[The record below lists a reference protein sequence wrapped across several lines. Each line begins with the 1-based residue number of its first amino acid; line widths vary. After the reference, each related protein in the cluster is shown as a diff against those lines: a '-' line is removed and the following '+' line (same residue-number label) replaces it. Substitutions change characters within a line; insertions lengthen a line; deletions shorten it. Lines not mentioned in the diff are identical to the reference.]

1 MNFRYSDGA
10 AAVSPFPCHPGPLR
24 VKVVPME
31 FQIEEHDYDYESN
44 VKVFHDLMSVKVNDI
59 LLVSTPYD
67 AFIMEE
73 DGSLATKIIHEYRGL
88 NLSRPPRITK
98 AFSADEALTLMNR
111 AAFDL
116 VIIMPNLEDMDTQL
130 LAGKIR
136 AIRPE
141 LPVILLAHSPTDIE
155 EDAEACRMIDN
166 RFVWSGN
173 SDLLLAL
180 VKSVE
185 DSLNV
190 EADTRSA
197 MVRVLI
203 LVEDSP
209 LYRSFFLPLIYK
221 VVVRQTLSV
230 LEDSLNE
237 EHRLL
242 KMRARPKILVA
253 ENYEEAMALFERFE
267 PYVFGVMS
275 DTRFSM
281 DCRITPDAGFM
292 LLRKIKERVPYLPL
306 LLLSAE
312 PENRARAEALQAV
325 FIDKNSP
332 NLNAEIED
340 FFRTYL
346 GFGDM
351 IFMTADRSEVG
362 RAGTLG
368 EMEQVLARVPDEPI
382 AYHAERNHFSNWL
395 MARSEIHLASRF
407 GKVRAS
413 EFATVD
419 EMRQYIISN
428 IHRLR
433 QCRQK
438 GMVIQFSERRFDP
451 DIMDFVKIGKG
462 SLGGKAR
469 GLAFIYNLL
478 HRSPE
483 IRRRYPDVN
492 IVIPRTLVIATDG
505 FEAFVARNE
514 LDASKICNC
523 ADDEIRSRFLAG
535 EFPEELAGDLASFL
549 AKVKGPLSVRSSS
562 LLEDAQVQSSAGL
575 YKTVMIPNIH
585 DDFAVRLAHLL
596 TAVRLV
602 YASTFFERPLAFAR
616 GVSKQF
622 QEDSMAV
629 IVQELAGGRYG
640 DFFYPA
646 ISGTAQSR
654 NFYPVGAMTPED
666 GIVRIGLGLGMII
679 EDGEAALRFSPRFP
693 AILPQFSTVE
703 DILANAQRYFYALRV
718 GSVPEPLDLVRET
731 TVERREI
738 HDAVDEFPV
747 RRLVSTY
754 VPGENRIRD
763 SAGAPGPKVL
773 TFASVL
779 KHRVFPLPG
788 MLADLLE
795 LARKGMGCPVEIEFS
810 VHLEESGRHTFFFLQ
825 LRPMSSNEE
834 FQDVAITR
842 AEIDAAF
849 CCSSHAMGHGRNRR
863 MADIVFV
870 KPEGFDPAATREIA
884 REIGEV
890 NAVLAAEGRP
900 YLLAGPGRWGSA
912 DPWLGIPVGW
922 REISGVGAMIEMRDG
937 RVNADP
943 SYGSHFFQ
951 KITSRGIHYIT
962 LEPGNDDFLDLGRL
976 KGKARVTETRF
987 LRHIRLQEPFLLKN
1001 DGKRSRCILM
1011 EV

>member
-1 MNFRYSDGA
+1 
-10 AAVSPFPCHPGPLR
+10 
-24 VKVVPME
+24 ME
-31 FQIEEHDYDYESN
+31 FQIEEHDHDYESN
-44 VKVFHDLMSVKVNDI
+44 VKVYHDLMSVRVTDI

-73 DGSLATKIIHEYRGL
+73 DDSLASKIIHEYRGL

-98 AFSADEALTLMNR
+98 AFSADEALDLLGR

-116 VIIMPNLEDMDTQL
+116 AIVMPNLEDMDTHL
-130 LAGKIR
+130 LVENIR
-136 AIRPE
+136 AVRPG
-141 LPVILLAHSPTDIE
+141 LPVILLAHSLPEME
-155 EDAEACRMIDN
+155 EEGEACRWIDN

-185 DSLNV
+185 DARNV

-209 LYRSFFLPLIYK
+209 VYRSFFLPLIYK

-253 ENYEEAMALFERFE
+253 ENYEEAMALFDRFE

-275 DTRFSM
+275 DTRFPM
-281 DCRITPDAGFM
+281 ECRLTPDAGFR
-292 LLRKIKERVPYLPL
+292 LLKTIKERVPYLPL

-346 GFGDM
+346 GFGHM
-351 IFMTADRSEVG
+351 IFRTADRVEVG

-368 EMEQVLARVPDEPI
+368 EMEEILSRVPDEPI

-395 MARSEIHLASRF
+395 MARSEIHLASKF
-407 GKVRAS
+407 GKVQAS

-419 EMRQYIISN
+419 EMRRYIIAN
-428 IHRLR
+428 IHHLR
-433 QCRQK
+433 KCRQK
-438 GMVIQFSERRFDP
+438 GMVIQFSAGRYDP

-469 GLAFIYNLL
+469 GLAFLYNLL
-478 HRSPE
+478 HRSPGFL
-483 IRRRYPDVN
+483 RRHPEAD
-492 IVIPRTLVIATDG
+492 IVVPRTLVIATDS
-505 FEAFVARNE
+505 FEAFIARNG
-514 LDASKICNC
+514 LDASRICNC
-523 ADDEIRSRFLAG
+523 TDDEIRSRFLAG
-535 EFPEELAGDLASFL
+535 ELPGGLEADLAAFL
-549 AKVKGPLSVRSSS
+549 ARVRGPLAVRSSS
-562 LLEDAQVQSSAGL
+562 LLEDAHVQSSAGL
-575 YKTVMIPNIH
+575 YKTLLIPNSH
-585 DDFAVRLAHLL
+585 EDGAVRLSHLL
-596 TAVRLV
+596 AAVRLV

-616 GVSKQF
+616 GLSKQF

-646 ISGTAQSR
+646 ISGTAQSW
-654 NFYPVGAMTPED
+654 NFYPVGPMAPGD
-666 GIVRIGLGLGMII
+666 GIAHIGLGLGRIL
-679 EDGEAALRFSPRFP
+679 EEGDAVLRFSPRFP
-693 AILPQFSTVE
+693 AILPQFSAVE
-703 DILANAQRYFYALRV
+703 DVLAGAQRHFYALRV
-718 GSVPEPLDLVRET
+718 GGASDPPDLVRDAA
-731 TVERREI
+731 VERREI
-738 HDAVDEFPV
+738 HDALEEFPV
-747 RRLVSTY
+747 KRLVSTY
-754 VPGENRIRD
+754 LPEEHRIRD
-763 SAGAPGPKVL
+763 TAYAPGPKLL
-773 TFASVL
+773 TFAPVL
-779 KHRVFPLPG
+779 KHGVFPLAG
-788 MLADLLE
+788 ILADLLD
-795 LARKGMGCPVEIEFS
+795 LARKGVGGPVEIEFA
-810 VHLEESGRHTFFFLQ
+810 VHLVEGGRDTFHCLQ
-825 LRPMSSNEE
+825 LRPMAATEE
-834 FQDVAITR
+834 TQDVAITP

-849 CCSSHAMGHGRNRR
+849 CYSTHAMGHGRNRR
-863 MADIVFV
+863 MADILLV
-870 KPEGFDPAATREIA
+870 KPEDFDPAATREIA

-890 NAVLAAEGRP
+890 NAALAAEGRP
-900 YLLAGPGRWGSA
+900 YLLCGPGRWGSL

-962 LEPGNDDFLDLGRL
+962 LEPGTGDFLDIRRIQGESR
-976 KGKARVTETRF
+976 ATETRF
-987 LRHIRLQEPFLLKN
+987 LRHIRLRQPFLLKN
-1001 DGKRSRCILM
+1001 DGKQSRCVLL
-1011 EV
+1011 EA

>member
-1 MNFRYSDGA
+1 
-10 AAVSPFPCHPGPLR
+10 
-24 VKVVPME
+24 ME
-31 FQIEEHDYDYESN
+31 FQTEEHDHDFESN
-44 VKVFHDLMSVKVNDI
+44 VKVFHDLMAVKVNDI

-111 AAFDL
+111 RAFDL
-116 VIIMPNLEDMDTQL
+116 VIIMPNLEDMETHL
-130 LAGKIR
+130 LAQKIR
-136 AIRPE
+136 ALRPG
-141 LPVILLAHSPTDIE
+141 LPLILLAHSLTDIE
-155 EDAEACRMIDN
+155 DDADACRMIDN

-185 DSLNV
+185 DALNV

-209 LYRSFFLPLIYK
+209 LYRSVFLPLIYK

-253 ENYEEAMALFERFE
+253 ENYEEAMALFDRFE

-312 PENRARAEALQAV
+312 PGNRAGAEALQAV

-351 IFMTADRSEVG
+351 IFRTADRSEIA

-368 EMEQVLARVPDEPI
+368 ELEQVLARVPDEPI
-382 AYHAERNHFSNWL
+382 VYHAERNHFSNWL
-395 MARSEIHLASRF
+395 MARSEIHLASKF
-407 GKVRAS
+407 SKVRAS

-433 QCRQK
+433 RCRQK
-438 GMVIQFSERRFDP
+438 GLVIQFSERRFDP

-483 IRRRYPDVN
+483 IRRRYPGVD
-492 IVIPRTLVIATDG
+492 IVIPRTMVIATDG
-505 FEAFVARNE
+505 FEAFIARNE
-514 LDASKICNC
+514 LDASRICNC
-523 ADDEIRSRFLAG
+523 ADDEIRRRFLAG
-535 EFPEELAGDLASFL
+535 AFPEELAGDLASFL
-549 AKVKGPLSVRSSS
+549 VKVKGPLSVRSSS
-562 LLEDAQVQSSAGL
+562 LLEDAHVQSSAGL
-575 YKTVMIPNIH
+575 YKTVMIPNSH
-585 DDFAVRLAHLL
+585 DDFSVRLAHLL

-629 IVQELAGGRYG
+629 IVQALAGGRYG

-654 NFYPVGAMTPED
+654 NFYPVGGMTTED
-666 GIVRIGLGLGMII
+666 GIARMGLGLGMIT

-693 AILPQFSTVE
+693 EVLPQFSTVE
-703 DILANAQRYFYALRV
+703 DILANAQRYFYALRM
-718 GSVPEPLDLVRET
+718 GGFSEPLDLAREA
-731 TVERREI
+731 TVERREV
-738 HDAVDEFPV
+738 HDAVGEFPV
-747 RRLVSTY
+747 RSLVSTY
-754 VPGENRIRD
+754 VPEENRIRD
-763 SAGAPGPKVL
+763 SAWATGPKVL
-773 TFASVL
+773 TFAPVL
-779 KHRVFPLPG
+779 KHRIFPLPEI
-788 MLADLLE
+788 LTDLLD
-795 LARKGMGCPVEIEFS
+795 LGRKGMGGPVEIEFS
-810 VHLEESGRHTFFFLQ
+810 VHLNEAGPHTFFFLQ

-834 FQDVAITR
+834 SQDVTITR

-849 CCSSHAMGHGRNRR
+849 CCSNHAMGHGRNRR
-863 MADIVFV
+863 MADIVTV
-870 KPEGFDPAATREIA
+870 KPEDFDRAATREIA

-890 NAVLAAEGRP
+890 NAVLAARRPSVSPGRP
-900 YLLAGPGRWGSA
+900 RAMGVRGPLAGDPGRVAGDLRGGGHARNAGRPGQRRPLLRVPLFPEDHLPGASTTSPSIPGRTISWISA
-912 DPWLGIPVGW
+912 
-922 REISGVGAMIEMRDG
+922 A
-937 RVNADP
+937 
-943 SYGSHFFQ
+943 
-951 KITSRGIHYIT
+951 SR
-962 LEPGNDDFLDLGRL
+962 
-976 KGKARVTETRF
+976 A
-987 LRHIRLQEPFLLKN
+987 
-1001 DGKRSRCILM
+1001 KRT
-1011 EV
+1011 

>member
-1 MNFRYSDGA
+1 
-10 AAVSPFPCHPGPLR
+10 
-24 VKVVPME
+24 ME
-31 FQIEEHDYDYESN
+31 FQIEEHDHEFESN
-44 VKVFHDLMSVKVNDI
+44 VKVYHDLMSVRVSDI

-73 DGSLATKIIHEYRGL
+73 DDSLASKIIYEYRGL
-88 NLSRPPRITK
+88 NLSRPPRIIK
-98 AFSADEALTLMNR
+98 AFSADEALDLLNR
-111 AAFDL
+111 VAFDL
-116 VIIMPNLEDMDTQL
+116 AVVMPNLEDMETHL
-130 LAGKIR
+130 LVEKIR
-136 AIRPE
+136 AVRSG
-141 LPVILLAHSPTDIE
+141 LPVILLAHSLPEME
-155 EDAEACRMIDN
+155 EEGEACRWIDN

-185 DSLNV
+185 DARNV

-209 LYRSFFLPLIYK
+209 IYRSFFLPLIYK

-253 ENYEEAMALFERFE
+253 ENYEEAMALFNRFE
-267 PYVFGVMS
+267 SYVFGVMS
-275 DTRFSM
+275 DTRFPM
-281 DCRITPDAGFM
+281 ECRLIPDAGFM
-292 LLRKIKERVPYLPL
+292 LLKKIKERVPYLPF

-312 PENRARAEALQAV
+312 PENRAKAEALQAV

-332 NLNAEIED
+332 HLNTEIEE
-340 FFRTYL
+340 FFKTYL

-351 IFMTADRSEVG
+351 IFRTADRKEVG

-368 EMEQVLARVPDEPI
+368 EMEAVLSRIPDEPI

-395 MARSEIHLASRF
+395 MARSEIHLASKF
-407 GKVRAS
+407 GKVQAS

-419 EMRQYIISN
+419 EMRQYIIAN
-428 IHRLR
+428 IHHLR
-433 QCRQK
+433 KCRQK
-438 GMVIQFSERRFDP
+438 GMVIQFSASRYDP

-469 GLAFIYNLL
+469 GLAFLYNLL
-478 HRSPE
+478 HRSPGF
-483 IRRRYPDVN
+483 RRRYSEIN
-492 IVIPRTLVIATDG
+492 IVVPQTLVIATDG
-505 FEAFVARNE
+505 FEAFITRNR
-514 LDASKICNC
+514 LDASRICNC
-523 ADDEIRSRFLAG
+523 TDDQIRSRFLEG
-535 EFPEELAGDLASFL
+535 EFPEGLKTDLAAFL
-549 AKVKGPLSVRSSS
+549 ARVRGPLAVRSSS
-562 LLEDAQVQSSAGL
+562 LLEDAHVQSSAGL
-575 YKTVMIPNIH
+575 YKTLLIPNNH
-585 DDFAVRLAHLL
+585 PDDAVRLSHLL
-596 TAVRLV
+596 NAVRLV

-646 ISGTAQSR
+646 ISGTAQSW
-654 NFYPVGAMTPED
+654 NFYPVGPMAPED
-666 GIVRIGLGLGMII
+666 GIAHIGLGLGRIL
-679 EDGEAALRFSPRFP
+679 EEGDTVLRFSPRFP

-703 DILANAQRYFYALRV
+703 DILAGAQRHFYALRV
-718 GSVPEPLDLVRET
+718 GGAPEPPDLARDAAVEPRET
-731 TVERREI
+731 
-738 HDAVDEFPV
+738 HDALAEFPV
-747 RRLVSTY
+747 KRLVSTY
-754 VPGENRIRD
+754 LPEEHRIRD
-763 SAGAPGPKVL
+763 TAYASGPKLL

-779 KHRVFPLPG
+779 KHGVFPLPG
-788 MLADLLE
+788 ILADLLD
-795 LARKGMGCPVEIEFS
+795 LARKGVGGPVEIEFA
-810 VHLEESGRHTFFFLQ
+810 VHLPENGRNTFYCLQ
-825 LRPMSSNEE
+825 LRPMAATEE
-834 FQDVAITR
+834 TQDLAITP

-849 CCSSHAMGHGRNRR
+849 CYSSHAMGHGRGRR
-863 MADIVFV
+863 MADILLV
-870 KPEGFDPAATREIA
+870 KPEDFDPAATREIA

-890 NAVLAAEGRP
+890 NASLATEGRP
-900 YLLAGPGRWGSA
+900 YLLSGPGRWGSL

-922 REISGVGAMIEMRDG
+922 REISGVGAMIEMRDV

-962 LEPGNDDFLDLGRL
+962 LEPDTEDFLDLCRI
-976 KGKARVTETRF
+976 KGESRTTETRF
-987 LRHIRLQEPFLLKN
+987 LRHIQLDKPFLLKN
-1001 DGKRSRCILM
+1001 DGKRSRCILL
-1011 EV
+1011 EN